1 MRITA
6 HLDRY
11 DRHNPDAC
19 AIVWLDTQSGKWSR
33 EGHVGAGVPPWGH
46 AGHASDGTCLLAG
59 SDEAPLCVLEG
70 LDLAAP
76 GGPFEGETGAIRW
89 LKHDRHDRHDRA
101 DRAEREEGRW
111 HVQCVDPTECVAAD
125 SLFADEGM

>member
-46 AGHASDGTCLLAG
+46 AGHASDGTCAG
-59 SDEAPLCVLEG
+59 TPRRTSI
-70 LDLAAP
+70 
-76 GGPFEGETGAIRW
+76 FRRSIR
-89 LKHDRHDRHDRA
+89 RA
-101 DRAEREEGRW
+101 DRMRMMS
-111 HVQCVDPTECVAAD
+111 CAD
-125 SLFADEGM
+125 QVM